1 MIVGRHSSR
10 SSGVLS
16 PESNM
21 QDTISFH
28 IYKGDEVVSH
38 NLSIEELEEFL
49 VKRRGHLHSYEIVAV
64 AGEHYDEA
72 SF

>member
-1 MIVGRHSSR
+1 
-10 SSGVLS
+10 
-16 PESNM
+16 M

-49 VKRRGHLHSYEIVAV
+49 VKRRGHLHNYEIVAV